1 MKTTHNLE
9 SYVQWF
15 NHLSYVVASEIC
27 SVSALIKV
35 ISLLISTVKI
45 MSLLLIES
53 GKYPFL
59 EVCVLFSA
67 GVINKNKI

>member
-27 SVSALIKV
+27 SVSDFLKAVSLPVSALE
-35 ISLLISTVKI
+35 I
-45 MSLLLIES
+45 MSLLYLQ
-53 GKYPFL
+53 
-59 EVCVLFSA
+59 
-67 GVINKNKI
+67 